1 MNINQMN
8 VNDSNNKIQQNKNS
22 SKIIIIIMAFI
33 IICLLGYIFY
43 IKLNNDKENKSNN
56 NQENN
61 SSQTENNGTQENNNQ
76 NNETQESVKYTDFDE
91 VVKEMKKLP
100 YFEYKMVDD
109 EIPKEVDFSPLG
121 FDKVYHTTLSSDG
134 KVSIKDE
141 DNVVITLN
149 ISDVKNIASINR
161 ELFILLKNGDLYSFS
176 FYDYIVNNKD
186 TVTKVDKIKNVETFV
201 ILEWAD
207 CTACGGNTT
216 LGAIDKNNKYV
227 ELESFGM

>member
-43 IKLNNDKENKSNN
+43 IKLNNNKENKSNN

-91 VVKEMKKLP
+91 VVKEMKKFP
-100 YFEYKMVDD
+100 YFEYKITYNVVM
-109 EIPKEVDFSPLG
+109 KEVDFSPFG

-141 DNVVITLN
+141 DNVIINLN

>member
-1 MNINQMN
+1 MNINQVN

-61 SSQTENNGTQENNNQ
+61 SSQTENNGTQENN
-76 NNETQESVKYTDFDE
+76 EYEDFDE
-91 VVKEMKKLP
+91 VVKEMKKFP
-100 YFEYKMVDD
+100 YFEYKITYNVVM
-109 EIPKEVDFSPLG
+109 KEENFVLFA

-141 DNVVITLN
+141 DNVIITLN
-149 ISDVKNIASINR
+149 ISDVKDIASINR

>member
-61 SSQTENNGTQENNNQ
+61 SSQTENNGTQENN
-76 NNETQESVKYTDFDE
+76 EYKDFDK

-121 FDKVYHTTLSSDG
+121 FDKVYQATLSSDG

-149 ISDVKNIASINR
+149 ISDVKNIECVYE
-161 ELFILLKNGDLYSFS
+161 ELFILSKNGDLYSYS
-176 FYDYIVNNKD
+176 FNDFISNKN

-201 ILEWAD
+201 ILGWSD

>member
-1 MNINQMN
+1 MNINQVN
-8 VNDSNNKIQQNKNS
+8 VNDSNNKLQQNKNS

-43 IKLNNDKENKSNN
+43 IKLNNDKENKPNN

-61 SSQTENNGTQENNNQ
+61 SSQTENNGTQENN
-76 NNETQESVKYTDFDE
+76 EYKDFDE

-109 EIPKEVDFSPLG
+109 EIPKEENFVLFA

-141 DNVVITLN
+141 DNVTITLN

-201 ILEWAD
+201 ILDWAD
-207 CTACGGNTT
+207 CTPCGRTTT